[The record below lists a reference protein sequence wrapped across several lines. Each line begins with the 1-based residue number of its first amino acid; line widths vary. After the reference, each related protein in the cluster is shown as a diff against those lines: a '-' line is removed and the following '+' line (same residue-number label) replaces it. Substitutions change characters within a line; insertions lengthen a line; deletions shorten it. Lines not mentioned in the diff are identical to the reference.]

1 MELIAFYL
9 VLFLILLL
17 FIKLLPFLIPV
28 FIIIYIVSLFFG
40 WRVRKNIH
48 TYTFTNDDTSNYTSN
63 PPKQDAIDAEY
74 TETEEDSND

>member
-28 FIIIYIVSLFFG
+28 FIIYIVSLLFG

>member
-40 WRVRKNIH
+40 WRVRKNI
-48 TYTFTNDDTSNYTSN
+48 DTSNYTSN